1 MSLLYDQYQNLK
13 ERDKDTYYLFRS
25 GNFYIFLGE
34 DADRINQ
41 YMVLKRTPFCK
52 ETIKCGFPVR
62 SLEAYLKVFKNH
74 GLTIRVIEKEEK
86 KSIEPILKDLKKL
99 DIEAITPIK
108 ALNILKEIKDS
119 L

>member
-1 MSLLYDQYQNLK
+1 MWFSSK
-13 ERDKDTYYLFRS
+13 KFR
-25 GNFYIFLGE
+25 GL
-34 DADRINQ
+34 
-41 YMVLKRTPFCK
+41 
-52 ETIKCGFPVR
+52 
-62 SLEAYLKVFKNH
+62 FKNH